1 MPSDL
6 PTTNLKKHMV
16 LIGFGRVGS
25 RIGADLERE
34 NVPFLVVEDQQELV
48 NKLRARGIEAIQGN
62 AAAPEIIDAA
72 NLAEARCLLVAIPD
86 GFEAGQIVEQGRAVN
101 PRIEIVARAH
111 SDAEVEYLQRCGA
124 DLIIMGEN
132 EIARRMA
139 ERALGLRAPS
149 PGANEEPV
157 SE

>member
-1 MPSDL
+1 MPTDL
-6 PTTNLKKHMV
+6 PATNLKKHMV

-25 RIGADLERE
+25 RVGADLERE
-34 NVPFLVVEDQQELV
+34 DVPFLVVEDQHELV
-48 NKLRARGIEAIQGN
+48 NKLRARGIEVIQGN
-62 AAAPEIIDAA
+62 AAAPEVIDAA

-101 PRIEIVARAH
+101 PKIEIVARAH

-124 DLIIMGEN
+124 DLIMGEN

-149 PGANEEPV
+149 TGANEEPV